1 MERRDILSL
10 IGFAILSGLFIA
22 GGLTTIKSDPVPP
35 SPSGETNDADPVKTF
50 GRWNQALAED
60 RVYLHLDRPFY
71 RPGETIWFSA
81 YVRDGG
87 TFRPSHH
94 SDIVHVEII
103 DPKGTVETTLHL
115 VVRKGQARG
124 DYTLNADAPGGLYRL
139 KAYTNWQKNDADPA
153 FFIKEIQVQDVVLPR
168 LKMKLEFAKKAY
180 GPGDRVAADLDIRTN
195 ENKPLAAP
203 YKAVVRLNG
212 KTIDTFDGV
221 LGKDGETRIAFS
233 LPKDLASA
241 DGLLNVSLEYEGQ
254 TESIARAIPIVLNK
268 IRLTFY
274 PEGGDLTAGLESR
287 VAFQS
292 VNEFGKPAD
301 IDGIIEDETG
311 TKAAEFQSFHHGMGV
326 FTWTPQPG
334 RDYTARVT
342 RPEGVLETFALPTAR
357 EEGLVMSVVAKTK
370 DAIGL
375 RVASTRKGSGRL
387 FAHVRGRKIYDSEI
401 TIKKGETFVSIPI
414 KDAPIGVM
422 AITLFDEDRVARAE
436 RLVFVNKDARLTVSI
451 HPDKPRYLPREK
463 VKITVNVRDE
473 KGRRA
478 PGVFSL
484 AVADD
489 QWLTFADDK
498 SSTLLSHMLLEADV
512 RGKIEEPR
520 FYFDPKEPK
529 ADAALD
535 SLLMTRGWRRFTWEK
550 LSGTDAPPAVQYPG
564 EKAELGGIVINAQ
577 TGQPVPRAR
586 VELPAANVVVFT
598 DIQGA
603 FSVRGIDLSE
613 PRLLNVRKGK
623 LSSSTTVHQY
633 TSALRLYLVAEPVRI
648 HDFARVPAAMEG
660 LFRLQDR
667 NVQGRGRVVEEFAPR
682 REIAWEPGAPQ
693 LEAVQNRKN
702 RMKYDNPAMGPDQKF
717 QGVVVDRWAD
727 AGRGDELLEE
737 GLAGKMVPRA
747 ELQEMD
753 MALKNVGGK
762 EFNRPPAVAY
772 YRARE
777 FAAPDYANAQTPGE
791 RTDFRKTLYWKGNL
805 AVGRTGSASV
815 EFYNGDAVSS
825 FRATAEGFSNEGGV
839 GAGEALYYT
848 QLPFSLS
855 VKVPP
860 VFVTGDQPTLA
871 LTLKNTTDKELT
883 GTLIV
888 KIPEG
893 MKAAGTIPRTVTVPA
908 RGARVTRIPLIV
920 ETPSEKSEFAA
931 SFETL
936 GRTDAFAQPVKIVP
950 QGFPVNMSFSGNE
963 KDQTFRGTLS
973 GVIPHSIQVRFSAYP
988 TVVSDILSGVE
999 GMLRE
1004 PYGCFEQTSVSSYP
1018 NALILS
1024 YLKTTG
1030 DADPLLVARAKEL
1043 LEKGYNRLITF
1054 STKDNGYEWFGS
1066 DPGHEALT
1074 AYGLMQFEDMAKLS
1088 NVVDREKMKRTAA
1101 WLMSRR
1107 DGKGG
1112 FLRNPRAL
1120 DSYGGADQD
1129 ITNAYIVYALAEAG
1143 QQDVEKELNA
1153 LAAQALRTKDPYL
1166 LALAANALF
1175 RLNHDARGRTAVDA
1189 LLAAQSSDGSW
1200 TGARHSITRSQG
1212 KSLQVETTALACMA
1226 ILSSPAPRVE
1236 ALQRGIQFLLS
1247 SRSGYG
1253 DFGTTQ
1259 STILALKAL
1268 VRNAQWSKRAASSGK
1283 IIVSVNGVD
1292 VAQRSFQADDQEV
1305 LSIDGLEKHLSEGP
1319 FSLRVRFVDTKMAL
1333 PYSLGISYTTRLP
1346 ASSTECPVALET
1358 ALENSSVKTGD
1369 TARLTAVLTNKT
1381 NNGLPMTMAVL
1392 GLPAGFTAQPWQL
1405 KELQEKRE
1413 VDFYEIAGS
1422 EVVFYYRQMKPGET
1436 RAIRLDLKAELAGTF
1451 TAPASRTYLY
1461 YTNEHKT
1468 WAGTGAVTIAVE

>member
-22 GGLTTIKSDPVPP
+22 GGLTTIKGDPVPP

-50 GRWNQALAED
+50 GRWNQAFAED

-115 VVRKGQARG
+115 VARKGQARG

-212 KTIDTFDGV
+212 KTIDTFDGI

-274 PEGGDLTAGLESR
+274 PEGGDLTAGFESR

-311 TKAAEFQSFHHGMGV
+311 AKAAEFQSFHHGMGA
-326 FTWTPQPG
+326 FTLTPQPG
-334 RDYTARVT
+334 REYTARIT

-357 EEGLVMSVVAKTK
+357 EEGLVMSVVAKTS
-370 DAIGL
+370 DAIRL
-375 RVASTRKGSGRL
+375 RISSTRKGSGRL
-387 FAHVRGRKIYDSEI
+387 FAQVRGKEIYDAKI
-401 TIKKGETFVSIPI
+401 TLTEGETFVSVPI

-422 AITLFDEDRVARAE
+422 AITLFDEDRVAQAE
-436 RLVFVNKDARLTVSI
+436 RLVFVNKDAKLTVAI

-463 VKITVNVRDE
+463 VKLTVNVRDE

-498 SSTLLSHMLLEADV
+498 SSTLLSHMLLEVDV

-520 FYFDPKEPK
+520 FYFEPKEPK

-535 SLLMTRGWRRFTWEK
+535 YLLMTRGWRRFTWET

-564 EKAELGGIVINAQ
+564 EKAELGGIVINAH

-586 VELPAANVVVFT
+586 VEFPAANVVVFT

-613 PRLLNVRKGK
+613 PRLVNVRKGK
-623 LSSSTTVHQY
+623 LSSSITVNQY
-633 TSALRLYLVAEPVRI
+633 SSALRIYLVAEPVRPTNFAFLEGGRKGWVRFQEGNRLEGADGVEEI
-648 HDFARVPAAMEG
+648 APGRARVWDPGMPQFAA
-660 LFRLQDR
+660 
-667 NVQGRGRVVEEFAPR
+667 VEK
-682 REIAWEPGAPQ
+682 REN
-693 LEAVQNRKN
+693 LMKN
-702 RMKYDNPAMGPDQKF
+702 DQPAMGPNLKL
-717 QGVVVDRWAD
+717 QGVAVDRWAG
-727 AGRGDELLEE
+727 AGMKKEL
-737 GLAGKMVPRA
+737 RA
-747 ELQEMD
+747 
-753 MALKNVGGK
+753 
-762 EFNRPPAVAY
+762 PPAVAY

-777 FAAPDYANAQTPGE
+777 FAAPDYASAQTPSE
-791 RTDFRKTLYWKGNL
+791 RTDFRSTLYWKGDL

-839 GAGEALYYT
+839 GSGEALYYT

-888 KIPEG
+888 KIPDG
-893 MKAAGTIPRTVTVPA
+893 MKAAGSIPRTVTVPA

-936 GRTDAFAQPVKIVP
+936 GRTDAFVQPVKIVP

-963 KDQTFRGTLS
+963 KDQMFRGTLS

-1024 YLKTTG
+1024 YLKTMG

-1143 QQDVEKELNA
+1143 QQDVENELNA
-1153 LAAQALRTKDPYL
+1153 VAAHALRTKDPYQ

-1175 RLNHDARGRTAVDA
+1175 RLKDNARGRAALDV

-1212 KSLQVETTALACMA
+1212 KSLQVETTALACLA
-1226 ILSSPAPRVE
+1226 ILSSPAPRVD
-1236 ALQRGIQFLLS
+1236 ALQRGIQFILS

-1253 DFGTTQ
+1253 DFGATQ
-1259 STILALKAL
+1259 STILALKVL
-1268 VRNAQWSKRAASSGK
+1268 VRNAQWSKRTASSGK

-1292 VAQRSFQADDQEV
+1292 VAKRSFQAGESGG
-1305 LSIDGLEKHLSEGP
+1305 LSIEGLEKHLSEGP
-1319 FSLRVRFVDTKMAL
+1319 FSLRVRFVDTKRAL

-1358 ALENSSVKTGD
+1358 SLENSSVKTGD

-1392 GLPAGFTAQPWQL
+1392 GLPAGLTAQPWQL

-1468 WAGTGAVTIAVE
+1468 WAGTGTVTIAAE